1 MTYQAQID
9 LKTVL
14 LLASGGLLPLLGLLW
29 GRGDWTWGAPALALA
44 YFFGAYF
51 PQSYETTGDGLVIRA
66 GLRRI
71 RIPYADIREV
81 VPSADSR
88 KNSLA
93 LAKDR
98 TLVRYRSK
106 EVLISPLER
115 DAFMLDIQMRAPHLT
130 KVGSKL
136 TGTG

>member
-1 MTYQAQID
+1 MTYQAKVD

-14 LLASGGLLPLLGLLW
+14 LLAAGGILPLLGLVW
-29 GRGDWTWGAPALALA
+29 GRADWTWGAPALALA

-51 PQSYETTGDGLVIRA
+51 PQSYETTGEGLVIHA

-71 RIPYADIREV
+71 RIPYGDISEV
-81 VPSADSR
+81 VPSSDS
-88 KNSLA
+88 KKHSLA

-98 TLVRYRSK
+98 TSIRYRNK
-106 EVLISPLER
+106 EVVISPLEL
-115 DAFMLDIQMRAPHLT
+115 DAFMLDIQMRAPHLK

-136 TGTG
+136 TGSS

>member
-9 LKTVL
+9 LRTVL
-14 LLASGGLLPLLGLLW
+14 VLAAGSLLPLLGLLW
-29 GRGDWTWGAPALALA
+29 GRDEWAWGAPALALA

-51 PQSYETTGDGLVIRA
+51 PQSYETTGEGLVIRA

-71 RIPYADIREV
+71 RIPYDDIREV
-81 VPSADSR
+81 VPSAESR

-98 TLVRYRSK
+98 TLIRYRGK
-106 EVLISPLER
+106 EVLISPVER
-115 DAFMLDIQMRAPHLT
+115 EAFMLDIQMRAPHLV

-136 TGTG
+136 MGSK